1 MYSENFKNLGARA
14 LNAGSAEQCTFA
26 QIDSELNIRF
36 TDKYQSLL
44 KNLKGSI
51 VFDSGA
57 VFKPKQKSPVDT
69 IDGFQSLEM
78 LYGLQG
84 DSNLIYKNKM
94 YNEQVPEGY
103 VVIGESIG
111 GNQICISREDGK
123 VYFWFHEAEVEDN
136 SLFEIACNVDDF
148 LEGLLNDNAQ
158 PSDKREV
165 DESNSFLDF

>member
-1 MYSENFKNLGARA
+1 MYSENFKDLGARA
-14 LNAGSAEQCTFA
+14 LKAESAEQCTFA

-44 KNLKGSI
+44 KSFNDSI

-57 VFKPKQKSPVDT
+57 IFKPKKKSPVDT

-84 DSNLIYKNKM
+84 DSNLINKNKM
-94 YNEQVPEGY
+94 YNGQVPEGY

-111 GNQICISREDGK
+111 GNQICLSCEDGK
-123 VYFWFHEAEVEDN
+123 VYFWFHEAEVEGD
-136 SLFEIACNVDDF
+136 SLFEIASNIDDF
-148 LEGLLNDNAQ
+148 LEGLFNDNAQ
-158 PSDKREV
+158 PSNKREV
-165 DESNSFLDF
+165 DESSSFLGF